1 MATHRSNIMDN
12 ETYNKLEAERVQKEK
27 KRHIEELGKL
37 YAHTTGAEHSDPEEL
52 FSRLEVLEKQAS
64 RHSEHLC
71 NGTKYIGWHEAKL
84 EKEIPDKVKDLFGG
98 KLPINFGINH
108 DPRGCALKLF
118 PPVND
123 RGLDTGEA
131 SPFKLRRDWG
141 NNQLLAPDFAYERR

>member
-1 MATHRSNIMDN
+1 MVVEEM
-12 ETYNKLEAERVQKEK
+12 EEVLK
-27 KRHIEELGKL
+27 KRDKL
-37 YAHTTGAEHSDPEEL
+37 IAAEKRRES
-52 FSRLEVLEKQAS
+52 
-64 RHSEHLC
+64 
-71 NGTKYIGWHEAKL
+71 GTIAEQQKAAQQAKL

-123 RGLDTGEA
+123 RGLDTGEPA

-141 NNQLLAPDFAYERR
+141 DNQLLAPDFAYERR